1 MGAGA
6 ELHDTAGFM
15 HRGYHATASAVRDR
29 YFWPKMDTDVKK
41 YIKVC
46 PECQN
51 SKIDRQ
57 KPRGLL
63 INLDTPVSPGLA
75 YNMDFV
81 TDLPSSLYKGLR
93 YDMALVIVDRCSYR
107 TYILPCRKTDSAE
120 SISEAF
126 FDEVVCK
133 SGNGV
138 PLYIVSDRDT
148 RFNNE
153 FWQCLHR
160 KFGTQI
166 RMSSARSQQTNGLA
180 ERTIAVI
187 EEVLRSCVNY
197 KQDNWTQLIGGVLL
211 TMNSAP
217 RLKLLNKSSLYYER
231 GCQPLLPIDTV
242 ETLQTAGIRDKDMAP
257 VEVLERIKFLHDMH
271 SMVREA
277 VREAEL
283 KISHYANQKR
293 QHVEIF
299 EVGTLVRLSLDGVNL
314 NQFKFRPCK
323 KLNPVW
329 YGPFRV
335 TGLPSPI
342 SCALDLQDDSYVHN
356 VFPMSKLK
364 LPSD

>member
-1 MGAGA
+1 
-6 ELHDTAGFM
+6 
-15 HRGYHATASAVRDR
+15 
-29 YFWPKMDTDVKK
+29 MDTDIKK

-63 INLDTPVSPGLA
+63 INLDAPVSPGLA

-93 YDMALVIVDRCSYR
+93 YDMALVIVDRCNYR
-107 TYILPCRKTDSAE
+107 TYILPCRKIDSAE

-126 FDEVVCK
+126 FDDAVCK

-180 ERTIAVI
+180 ELQARQLDTINRWSLTNHELCATSQI
-187 EEVLRSCVNY
+187 T
-197 KQDNWTQLIGGVLL
+197 KQ
-211 TMNSAP
+211 
-217 RLKLLNKSSLYYER
+217 
-231 GCQPLLPIDTV
+231 
-242 ETLQTAGIRDKDMAP
+242 
-257 VEVLERIKFLHDMH
+257 IKFIL
-271 SMVREA
+271 
-277 VREAEL
+277 
-283 KISHYANQKR
+283 
-293 QHVEIF
+293 
-299 EVGTLVRLSLDGVNL
+299 
-314 NQFKFRPCK
+314 
-323 KLNPVW
+323 
-329 YGPFRV
+329 
-335 TGLPSPI
+335 
-342 SCALDLQDDSYVHN
+342 
-356 VFPMSKLK
+356 
-364 LPSD
+364 

>member
-1 MGAGA
+1 
-6 ELHDTAGFM
+6 M

-29 YFWPKMDTDVKK
+29 YFWPKMDTDIKK

-148 RFNNE
+148 
-153 FWQCLHR
+153 
-160 KFGTQI
+160 
-166 RMSSARSQQTNGLA
+166 
-180 ERTIAVI
+180 
-187 EEVLRSCVNY
+187 
-197 KQDNWTQLIGGVLL
+197 
-211 TMNSAP
+211 
-217 RLKLLNKSSLYYER
+217 
-231 GCQPLLPIDTV
+231 
-242 ETLQTAGIRDKDMAP
+242 
-257 VEVLERIKFLHDMH
+257 
-271 SMVREA
+271 
-277 VREAEL
+277 
-283 KISHYANQKR
+283 
-293 QHVEIF
+293 
-299 EVGTLVRLSLDGVNL
+299 
-314 NQFKFRPCK
+314 
-323 KLNPVW
+323 
-329 YGPFRV
+329 
-335 TGLPSPI
+335 
-342 SCALDLQDDSYVHN
+342 
-356 VFPMSKLK
+356 
-364 LPSD
+364 